1 MSVRGGRFVVTG
13 GCGFIG
19 SHLCRKLVELGASDV
34 LAIDSLRYGDLS
46 NLGGI
51 AGVRVLRHTLGTDD
65 PVPLA
70 DALRGADGLFH
81 LAAEKHNQSI
91 DSPVAVMRANIEGTH
106 ALYAAAS
113 AAGIKRVVFSS
124 SLYAYGRVTGPPMRE
139 DEVPQPATIYG
150 ISKLAGE
157 RLLAHFTKSDAM
169 SGRALRYFFVYGP
182 RQWAGMGYKSVIMK
196 NAERLLAGQGPLVF
210 GDGEQALDYVFVDD
224 VVDATIEALTRPVD
238 DPRMLPV
245 LNIAS
250 GRAVTVNEL
259 LRTLC
264 DVAGRPFA
272 PEYGPADATAGTNR
286 CGDPSHTADALGWRA
301 STDLRAGLSRVW
313 RFVETEAANRAQRTG

>member
-19 SHLCRKLVELGASDV
+19 SHLCRRLIALGAADV

-46 NLGGI
+46 NLGGQG
-51 AGVRVLRHTLGTDD
+51 GVRVLEHTLGTDD
-65 PVPLA
+65 PAPLVGV
-70 DALRGADGLFH
+70 LRGVDGLFH

-91 DSPVAVMRANIEGTH
+91 DSPVAVMRANIEGTY

-113 AAGIKRVVFSS
+113 VAGVQRVVFSS
-124 SLYAYGRVTGPPMRE
+124 SLYAYGRMSGPPMRE
-139 DEVPQPATIYG
+139 DEVPLPATIYG

-157 RLLAHFTKSDAM
+157 RLLAHFTRSGAM

-196 NAERLLAGQGPLVF
+196 NAERLLAGQPPLVF
-210 GDGEQALDYVFVDD
+210 GDGAQALDYVFVDD
-224 VVDATIEALTRPVD
+224 VVDATIQALTHPIE
-238 DPRMLPV
+238 DPSALPI

-250 GRAVTVNEL
+250 GRAVPVNEL
-259 LRTLC
+259 LATLC
-264 DVAGRPFA
+264 EIAGRPYA

-286 CGDPSHTADALGWRA
+286 CGDPTHTEHALGWRA

-313 RFVETEAANRAQRTG
+313 DFVQAEARARPLD

>member
-19 SHLCRKLVELGASDV
+19 SHLCRRLIALGAADV

-46 NLGGI
+46 NLGGLD
-51 AGVRVLRHTLGTDD
+51 GVRVLQHTLGTDD
-65 PVPLA
+65 PAPLVGV
-70 DALRGADGLFH
+70 LRGADGLFH

-113 AAGIKRVVFSS
+113 VAGVQRVVFSS
-124 SLYAYGRVTGPPMRE
+124 SLYAYGRMSGPPMRE
-139 DEVPQPATIYG
+139 DEVPLPATIYG

-157 RLLAHFTKSDAM
+157 RLLAHFTRSGAM

-196 NAERLLAGQGPLVF
+196 NAERLLAGQPPLVF
-210 GDGEQALDYVFVDD
+210 GDGAQALDYVFVDD
-224 VVDATIEALTRPVD
+224 VVDATIEALTRPIETPSV
-238 DPRMLPV
+238 LPL

-250 GRAVTVNEL
+250 GRAVRVNEL
-259 LRTLC
+259 LATLC
-264 DVAGRPFA
+264 EVVGRPYA

-286 CGDPSHTADALGWRA
+286 CGDPTHTEQALGWRA
-301 STDLRAGLSRVW
+301 STELRDGLSRVW
-313 RFVETEAANRAQRTG
+313 DFVRAEASRRPAG